1 MQLRRDLARCLLVLG
16 LCGGLSAAAW
26 AQGGED
32 KFPPPMS
39 PEQSRQVI
47 HVPKGLRVELVAA
60 EPLVSSPVAIDFGPD
75 GKLWVAEMY
84 DYPAG
89 LKGDYQP
96 GGRVRLLED
105 TNGDGKYDKSTLFL
119 ENVHFPNG
127 ITAWKKGVLI
137 CAAPDILYAEDT
149 NGDGKAD
156 IREVVFTGFDS
167 RNWQARMNS
176 LSYGLDNWVHG
187 GNGLLG
193 GTIRCPAR
201 PDLVVTLGIRDF
213 RMDPDRHLFELE
225 TGGGTQQ
232 GRTRDDWGNYF
243 SNQNSELLLNAPLA
257 DRYVGRNPYVAP
269 PEPIVLVPK
278 EDPDHLYP
286 ASRTLRRFNHPESAN
301 RVTSA
306 CSPVIYR
313 DDLLG
318 AEYHGNAFMC
328 EPVHNLLTRRI
339 LKPLGATFAGVR
351 APTEQKSEFLA
362 SADNWFRPVDVK
374 NGPDGALWVVD
385 MYRMIIEHPKWITA
399 DRLSRINVR
408 AGANMGRIYRVVP
421 EDRPARPIPRLS
433 SKTTPELVE
442 ALDSPG
448 GWQRDMVQFM
458 LVQRGDQAAVAPLV
472 KLAAECPRPETR
484 LQALCAL
491 DGLKGLTPAI
501 LAKALGDAHPGVRR
515 NAVRMCEPFIKTAPE
530 LGEGIAALADD
541 ADAQVRLQVA
551 CTLGEWDDPRSGN
564 AIGRIAVAN
573 QDEPYIFAGAM
584 SSITPKNL
592 GHVAAA
598 VSKSNAG
605 TGSPT
610 QLYRDLMTMATAYHN
625 DQVLTDFIASTAQHG
640 AGPYP
645 AWQLSAVAALLDGLD
660 QQKTRVAALI
670 ERLGER
676 GHATLEQLARMAAYA
691 RQAAADP
698 KAHMETRLAA
708 VQVLGRSGSPADDQD
723 IVVLGDLLS
732 PQTPA
737 VLQEGVVAALGKLRQ
752 RKVADVLL
760 TQWKS
765 VGPALRSSILDVL
778 ISRDEWTT
786 DLLDH
791 VEKKQINV
799 HEIDIGRRQQ
809 LASLKNRALA
819 ARATKL
825 LAASVDKDRVKVIEQ
840 YRSTLALHGDARH
853 GRQLFEKTCTVC
865 HRLNDVGHSVGPELV
880 ALTDKSPQALL
891 VAMLD
896 PNRAVEQK
904 YVVYT
909 AVTNQ
914 GRQYTGLLAAET
926 GSSITLMQQ
935 ENKTN
940 TVLRSE
946 LEELS
951 SAGKSLMPEGLEK
964 DLKPQ
969 DLADIMAY
977 VASTGPSRKVFE
989 GNKPAIVNVSQDGTL
1004 ELTANNC
1011 EIYGDTLAYQ
1021 PQRQNLGS
1029 WHSADDRAVWT
1040 VDVPKSGLYTVSV
1053 HYACKNDAAGNR
1065 FQFESQ
1071 DQKITSRVEG
1081 TGKVLPAYFPVEIG
1095 KMQLKEGRQR
1105 LTLRAAEPLKG
1116 TLANV
1121 QSVLLIPPG

>member
-1 MQLRRDLARCLLVLG
+1 MQLRRFFFKSCLTICLFASVP
-16 LCGGLSAAAW
+16 SAVAL
-26 AQGGED
+26 AQGGTD

-47 HVPKGLRVELVAA
+47 HVPKGLKVELVAA
-60 EPLVSSPVAIDFGPD
+60 EPLVVSPVAIDFAPD
-75 GKLWVAEMY
+75 GKLWVAEML

-105 TNGDGKYDKSTLFL
+105 TDGDGKYDKSTIFL
-119 ENVHFPNG
+119 DKVHFPNG
-127 ITAWKKGVLI
+127 ITAWRKGVLI
-137 CAAPDILYAEDT
+137 CAAPDIIYAEDT

-167 RNWQARMNS
+167 RNWQARVNS

-187 GNGLLG
+187 ANGLIG

-286 ASRTLRRFNHPESAN
+286 VSRTLRRFNHPESAN

-318 AEYHGNAFMC
+318 PEYHDNALMC
-328 EPVHNLLTRRI
+328 EPVHNLVTRRI

-351 APTEQKSEFLA
+351 APSEQKSEFLA
-362 SADNWFRPVDVK
+362 SADNWFRPVDLK

-399 DRLSRINVR
+399 DRLARINVR
-408 AGANMGRIYRVVP
+408 AGDTMGRIYRVVP
-421 EDRPARPIPRLS
+421 EDKPARPFPKLVGRS
-433 SKTTPELVE
+433 TEELVA
-442 ALDSPG
+442 ALDTPG
-448 GWQRDMVQFM
+448 GWQRDTVQFM
-458 LVQRGDQAAVAPLV
+458 LVQRSDQNAVPPLV
-472 KLAAECPRPETR
+472 KMATECPRAEAR
-484 LQALCAL
+484 LQALCTL
-491 DGLKGLTPAI
+491 DGLKGLNPA
-501 LAKALGDAHPGVRR
+501 LLKKALHDGHPGVRR
-515 NAVRMCEPFIKTAPE
+515 NAVRLCEPFLKTAPE
-530 LGEGIAALADD
+530 LGEEMASLADD
-541 ADAQVRLQVA
+541 SDAQVRLQVA
-551 CTLGEWDDPRSGN
+551 CTLGAWDDPKAGD
-564 AIGRIAVAN
+564 AIGRIALAN
-573 QDEPYIFAGAM
+573 QQEPYIFAGAM
-584 SSITPKNL
+584 SSVTPNNL
-592 GHVAAA
+592 SHVVAA
-598 VSKSNAG
+598 VSISDPG
-605 TGSPT
+605 TKAPAE
-610 QLYRDLMTMATAYHN
+610 LYRDLMTMATAYRN
-625 DQVLTDFIASTAQHG
+625 DDVLTKFVASTARRG

-645 AWQLSAVAALLDGLD
+645 AWELSAIAALLDGLD
-660 QQKTRVAALI
+660 QQKTTVAALGQ
-670 ERLGER
+670 RLGQR
-676 GHATLEQLARMAAYA
+676 GPATSKQLARVAAYA
-691 RQAAADP
+691 RQVAADP
-698 KAHMETRLAA
+698 QAPIATRLAA
-708 VQVLGRSGSPADDQD
+708 VQILGRSGTPSDDQE
-723 IVVLGDLLS
+723 IVALGDLLS

-737 VLQEGVVAALGKLRQ
+737 LLQEGVVTALGKLKEG
-752 RKVADVLL
+752 KVAVELL
-760 TQWKS
+760 TRWRS
-765 VGPALRSSILDVL
+765 VGPALRSSILDVM
-778 ISRDEWTT
+778 ISRDDWVAV
-786 DLLDH
+786 LLDH
-791 VEKKQINV
+791 IEHKQINV

-809 LASLKNRALA
+809 LASLKNHALA
-819 ARATKL
+819 ERATKL
-825 LAASVDKDRVKVIEQ
+825 LAASVDKDRVKVIDR
-840 YRSTLALHGDARH
+840 YRSALTLRGDLKH

-865 HRLNDVGHSVGPELV
+865 HRLNDVGHAVGPELV

-914 GRQYTGLLAAET
+914 GRQYTGILAAET
-926 GSSITLMQQ
+926 GSSITLLQQ
-935 ENKTN
+935 ENKET
-940 TVLRSE
+940 TVLRGE

-964 DLKPQ
+964 DFKQQ
-969 DLADIMAY
+969 DIADIMAY
-977 VASTGPSRKVFE
+977 VASTGPSRKVFP
-989 GNKPAIVNVSQDGTL
+989 GNKPTTVGVSTDGL
-1004 ELTANNC
+1004 ELSATNC
-1011 EIYGDTLAYQ
+1011 EIYGDTLTYQ
-1021 PQRQNLGS
+1021 PARQNLGE
-1029 WHSADDRAVWT
+1029 WHSADDKAIWT

-1053 HYACKNDAAGNR
+1053 HYSCRNDTAGNR
-1065 FQFESQ
+1065 FLFESQ
-1071 DQKITSRVEG
+1071 DQRITSRIEG
-1081 TGKVLPAYFPVEIG
+1081 TGKAWGVYFPVEIG
-1095 KMQLKEGRQR
+1095 KIRLKEGRQR
-1105 LTLRAAEPLKG
+1105 LTLRAADAIKG

-1121 QSVLLIPPG
+1121 QSVLLIPPS

>member
-1 MQLRRDLARCLLVLG
+1 MHLRNVYKS
-16 LCGGLSAAAW
+16 GLSLVFLIGALPAGVW
-26 AQGGED
+26 AQGGLD

-39 PEQSRQVI
+39 PEQSRQAI

-60 EPLVSSPVAIDFGPD
+60 EPLVVSPVAIDFSPD
-75 GKLWVAEMY
+75 GKLWVAEML

-105 TNGDGKYDKSTLFL
+105 TNGDGKYDKSTVFL
-119 ENVHFPNG
+119 DKVHFPNG

-137 CAAPDILYAEDT
+137 SAAPDIIYAEDT

-167 RNWQARMNS
+167 RNWQARVNS

-187 GNGLLG
+187 ANGLIG

-213 RMDPDRHLFELE
+213 RMDPDKHLFELE

-318 AEYHGNAFMC
+318 KEYHENAFMC
-328 EPVHNLLTRRI
+328 EPVHNLVTRRI
-339 LKPLGATFAGVR
+339 LKPLGATFAGFR
-351 APTEQKSEFLA
+351 APSEQKSEFLA
-362 SADNWFRPVDVK
+362 SADNWFRPVDLK

-399 DRLSRINVR
+399 DRLARINVR
-408 AGANMGRIYRVVP
+408 AGDTMGRIYRVVP

-433 SKTTPELVE
+433 DKSTADLVA

-458 LVQRGDQAAVAPLV
+458 LVQRGDQAAVPLLV
-472 KLAAECPRPETR
+472 RMASDCTLPEGR
-484 LQALCAL
+484 LQALCTL

-501 LAKALGDAHPGVRR
+501 LAKALHDAHPGVRR
-515 NAVRMCEPFIKTAPE
+515 NAVRLCETCLKSAPE
-530 LGEGIAALADD
+530 LGEGIASLVDD

-551 CTLGEWDDPRSGN
+551 CTLGEWDDPRAGD
-564 AIGRIAVAN
+564 AIGKIALAN
-573 QDEPYIFAGAM
+573 QKEPYIFAAAM
-584 SSITPKNL
+584 SSVTPKNL
-592 GHVAAA
+592 SRVAATVTRSDPGPSA
-598 VSKSNAG
+598 PA
-605 TGSPT
+605 
-610 QLYRDLMTMATAYHN
+610 QLYRDLLTMATAYHN
-625 DQVLTDFIASTAQHG
+625 DGVLTDFIASTAKRG

-645 AWQLSAVAALLDGLD
+645 AWELSAVAAMLDGLD
-660 QQKTRVAALI
+660 QRKTTLSALGQ
-670 ERLGER
+670 RLGAR
-676 GHATLEQLARMAAYA
+676 GTATLRQLAQMAAYA

-698 KAHMETRLAA
+698 RAPLETRLAA
-708 VQVLGRSGSPADDQD
+708 VQILGRSESRADDQE
-723 IVVLGDLLS
+723 IAVLGELLS

-737 VLQEGVVAALGKLRQ
+737 VLQDGVVAALGKLRQ
-752 RKVADVLL
+752 PKVADVLL
-760 TQWKS
+760 AQWRS
-765 VGPALRSSILDVL
+765 VGPAVRSSILDVL
-778 ISRDEWTT
+778 ISRDDWTT
-786 DLLDH
+786 ALLDH

-819 ARATKL
+819 ERAAKL
-825 LAASVDKDRVKVIEQ
+825 LAASVDKDRVKVIDR
-840 YRSTLALHGDARH
+840 YHAALRMHANAQH

-865 HRLNDVGHSVGPELV
+865 HRLNDVGHSIGPELV

-891 VAMLD
+891 VAILD

-914 GRQYTGLLAAET
+914 GRQYTGILAAET
-926 GSSITLMQQ
+926 GSSITLLQQ
-935 ENKTN
+935 ENKQT
-940 TVLRSE
+940 TILRGE

-964 DLKPQ
+964 DFKPQ

-977 VASTGPSRKVFE
+977 VASTGPSRKTFA
-989 GNKPAIVNVSQDGTL
+989 GNKPAIVTTSPDGTL
-1004 ELTANNC
+1004 ELTANNG
-1011 EIYGDTLAYQ
+1011 EIYGDSLVYEAK
-1021 PQRQNLGS
+1021 RENLGA

-1040 VDVPKSGLYTVSV
+1040 VDVPKSGIFTVSV
-1053 HYACKNDAAGNR
+1053 HYSCKNDVAGNR

-1071 DQKITSRVEG
+1071 DQRITSRVEG
-1081 TGKVLPAYFPVEIG
+1081 TGKAWGVYFPVEIG
-1095 KMQLKEGRQR
+1095 KMRLKEGRQR

-1121 QSVLLIPPG
+1121 QSVLLIPPE